1 MNIPSLEEF
10 NNQIAQ
16 YTSNL
21 AVDKGDI
28 ESILDT
34 QLSDKVS
41 ALKEK
46 GQALLEGFLPTAE
59 LAKYGLDTA
68 GLSITDIPDLAT
80 SAIKG
85 IGNIADSAMTFVSNV
100 GQKISSAADTLATGF
115 GGGDTS
121 IQGLASSLT
130 RPATTAEPESIELS
144 NLAASDAV
152 SGVEG
157 GLASGATDI
166 AVSAGTDVAAATLEG
181 VGAAADATGIGAI
194 IGVPLGI
201 IGAVLGGY
209 SLVSGFEDLF
219 KSSHSDNIAVQ
230 AQSALPNV
238 SVPQFQAS

>member
-1 MNIPSLEEF
+1 MNIPSLEDF

-21 AVDKGDI
+21 AIDKGDI

-59 LAKYGLDTA
+59 LAKYGFDTA
-68 GLSITDIPDLAT
+68 GLSITDVPELAA
-80 SAIKG
+80 SAVKG
-85 IGNIADSAMTFVSNV
+85 IGNIADSVVTYASNI

-121 IQGLASSLT
+121 ISGLASSLT
-130 RPATTAEPESIELS
+130 RPAVSQPESIELT
-144 NLAASDAV
+144 NLAAPDAV
-152 SGVEG
+152 SDVV
-157 GLASGATDI
+157 ASTADVV
-166 AVSAGTDVAAATLEG
+166 ASAGTDVAATAGAATLET

-194 IGVPLGI
+194 IGIPLGI
-201 IGAVLGGY
+201 IGAALGGY
-209 SLVSGFEDLF
+209 SLVAGFEDLF
-219 KSSHSDNIAVQ
+219 KSSHSDNVAAQ
-230 AQSALPNV
+230 AQAALPNV
-238 SVPQFQAS
+238 NMPQFQAS